1 MSKCEGVEENY
12 KFKAGLSF
20 PGSGIM
26 DVDHQT

>member
-1 MSKCEGVEENY
+1 MCKNEGMEENY

-20 PGSGIM
+20 QGSGIM